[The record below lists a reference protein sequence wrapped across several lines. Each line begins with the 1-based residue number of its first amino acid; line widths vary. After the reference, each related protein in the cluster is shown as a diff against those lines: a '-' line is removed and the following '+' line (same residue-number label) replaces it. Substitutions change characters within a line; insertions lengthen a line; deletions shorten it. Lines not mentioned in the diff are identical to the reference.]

1 MRLILLTLFLS
12 LTLVAGNT
20 TARQIQKWTDE
31 NGRVHYGD
39 YTEKYDSK
47 TLNVKT
53 SPATNSSASADTNSA
68 ETRSKLLKSMQ
79 DSRLKKKE
87 EKDQKNKQLA
97 LMKKNCGM
105 AKSNH
110 AMLNNGGRLVTY
122 DENGERHFIED
133 KERAKKLSAA
143 SKDISR
149 WCK

>member
-1 MRLILLTLFLS
+1 MRLILLVLFLS
-12 LTLVAGNT
+12 LTFLAGNA

-39 YTEKYDSK
+39 YTEEYDSK

-53 SPATNSSASADTNSA
+53 NPATNSSASTDTNSA

-79 DSRLKKKE
+79 DSRLKKKTAKA
-87 EKDQKNKQLA
+87 EKSKQLA

-110 AMLNNGGRLVTY
+110 AMLKNSGRLVTY
-122 DENGERHFIED
+122 DENGERYFLGD
-133 KERAKKLSAA
+133 KERTTKLAAA
-143 SKDISR
+143 SKNVSR